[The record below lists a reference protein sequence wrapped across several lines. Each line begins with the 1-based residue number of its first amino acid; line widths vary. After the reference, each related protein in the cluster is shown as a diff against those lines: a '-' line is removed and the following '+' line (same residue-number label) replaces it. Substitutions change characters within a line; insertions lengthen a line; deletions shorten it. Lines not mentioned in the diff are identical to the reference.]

1 MEHLAHF
8 GFKEEPFR
16 MTPDRDFYFPSTNQ
30 TAISEVIRFGL
41 GQGEGFIIVV
51 GEVGTGKTMLL
62 RFLTG
67 DLTEKYDTALILSP
81 HFTPKELLL
90 AILRDIDS
98 VDVTGSE
105 YSLDDLLRILN
116 EYLYELSKR
125 ERKLLVIIDEAQNLP
140 EESIEQLRLL
150 SNFESDKQKL
160 LQIILVGQP
169 ELQEKLEKKNL
180 RQFLQRVS
188 IMETLNPLSKV
199 ETTLYVHFRFRI
211 AGNENL
217 RLTKAARTTLWRYT
231 NGVPRLI
238 NRIMSRALLIA
249 YAKQKEQIDK
259 RVLREAISM
268 LKFSRRIRS
277 RWLPRFTWKLA
288 TVVTLLGLS
297 CLLSFVTFSVHI

>member
-16 MTPDRDFYFPSTNQ
+16 MTPDRDFYFPSSNQ

-98 VDVTGSE
+98 VDVSGSE

-188 IMETLNPLSKV
+188 IMETLNPLSKE

-217 RLTKAARTTLWRYT
+217 RLTKTARTTLWRYT

-259 RVLREAISM
+259 GVLREAVSM

-277 RWLPRFTWKLA
+277 RWLPRFNWKLA

-297 CLLSFVTFSVHI
+297 CLLSFITFTVHT

>member
-16 MTPDRDFYFPSTNQ
+16 MTPDRDFYFPSENQ
-30 TAISEVIRFGL
+30 TSICEVIRFGL

-67 DLTEKYDTALILSP
+67 ELTEKYDTALILSP
-81 HFTPKELLL
+81 HFTPKQLLF
-90 AILRDIDS
+90 AILRDLDS
-98 VDVTGSE
+98 VNLSSNK
-105 YSLDDLLRILN
+105 YSLDELLLILN
-116 EYLYELSKR
+116 EYLYNLSKQ
-125 ERKLLVIIDEAQNLP
+125 ERRLLVIIDEAQNLP
-140 EESIEQLRLL
+140 EQTIEQLRLL

-169 ELQEKLEKKNL
+169 ELQEKLEKKKL

-188 IMETLNPLSKV
+188 ILETLNPLSKE
-199 ETTLYVHFRFRI
+199 ETKLYVHFRLKI

-217 RLTKAARTTLWRYT
+217 RLTKTGSKILWRYT
-231 NGVPRLI
+231 KGVPRMI
-238 NRIMSRALLIA
+238 NKIMSRTLLVA
-249 YAKQKEQIDK
+249 YAKQKDSIDK
-259 RVLREAISM
+259 AVIREAKSM

-277 RWLPRFTWKLA
+277 PWLPRFNWKLV
-288 TVVTLLGLS
+288 TLVTLLSLT
-297 CLLSFVTFSVHI
+297 CLLSLATFTGHI

>member
-1 MEHLAHF
+1 MNHLAYF

-41 GQGEGFIIVV
+41 AQGEGFIIVI

-67 DLTEKYDTALILSP
+67 DLTEKYDTALLLSP

-90 AILRDIDS
+90 AILRDIES
-98 VDVTGSE
+98 IELSSE
-105 YSLDDLLRILN
+105 KDYSLDDLLRILN
-116 EYLYELSKR
+116 DFLYELAR
-125 ERKLLVIIDEAQNLP
+125 NDRRLLVIIDEAQNLP

-169 ELQEKLEKKNL
+169 ELRAKLEKPKL

-188 IMETLNPLSKV
+188 ILETLNPLSKN
-199 ETTLYVHFRFRI
+199 ETILYVHFRLRI
-211 AGNENL
+211 AGNEHL
-217 RLTKAARTTLWRYT
+217 RLSNSARNHLWIATR
-231 NGVPRLI
+231 GVPRMI
-238 NRIMSRALLIA
+238 NKIMSRALLVA
-249 YAKQKEQIDK
+249 YAQQKKKHIDSA
-259 RVLREAISM
+259 VINEAVNM
-268 LKFSRRIRS
+268 LKFTHHSRPWWNPILS
-277 RWLPRFTWKLA
+277 WKVTA
-288 TVVTLLGLS
+288 VVMLLSLTGLLTLLS
-297 CLLSFVTFSVHI
+297 YV